1 MSIELRGET
10 WHYSFMIDGT
20 RYRGSTGIK
29 GKENRKEALRIADE
43 QETQIRGKYSVDLI
57 WEQTKRRM
65 LAATEIPCDFNT
77 VWDLF
82 LKLTMC
88 SAGDRRK
95 QLYHSHISVFLDWLH
110 VKYPAVKN
118 MSSVTAEMAAAY
130 YLHLQEQ
137 PGANSTRN
145 DKLAT
150 LRMLFEALGR
160 KHGIIENP
168 FDGIKKFAAEK
179 ISREIFTPDEL
190 RLIGE
195 KATGWIYDLCL
206 AALSTGL
213 REGDICLLRKS
224 SVNLATGWI
233 EIPRIGKTGKP
244 LEVPIMPQLANVIH
258 ERMRQF
264 PDSEFVFPELA
275 QKYQV
280 NPGGIGPAVKRFFDE
295 IGIADTQKQIQGYA
309 RQLSAKDIHSFRHT
323 FVYLAALN
331 NIPFPIV
338 QSIVGHASPAM
349 TKIYMDHSR
358 RQDKERAFR
367 QLPAYLQS
375 APKPKKADIRI
386 RLSRLLA
393 RITPENLERYRPR
406 LEKMLSRTA
415 N

>member
-1 MSIELRGET
+1 MAVELRGNC
-10 WHYSFMIDGT
+10 WHYNFMIDGK

-29 GKENRKEALRIADE
+29 GEENRKEAVRIAEE
-43 QETQIRGKYSVDLI
+43 QIALVRGQYSVDLI

-82 LKLTMC
+82 LELTMC
-88 SAGDRRK
+88 SAGERRK
-95 QLYHSHISVFLDWLH
+95 QLYHSHISAFLDWLQ

-118 MSSVTAEMAAAY
+118 MSSVTTEMAAAY
-130 YLHLQEQ
+130 YLHLQEL

-168 FDGIKKFAAEK
+168 FAGVKKFAADK

-190 RLIGE
+190 QMIGE

-213 REGDICLLRKS
+213 REGDICLLKKS
-224 SVNLATGWI
+224 SVKLATGWI
-233 EIPRIGKTGKP
+233 EIPRINKTGKP
-244 LEVPIMPQLANVIH
+244 LEVPIMPQLAGVIH

-275 QKYQV
+275 QKYQA
-280 NPGGIGPAVKRFFDE
+280 NPGDIGPAVKRFFNE
-295 IGIADTQKQIQGYA
+295 IGIEDSRKEIPGYA

-375 APKPKKADIRI
+375 APKPTKADIRI

-393 RITPENLERYRPR
+393 RITPENLERYRGR
-406 LEKMLSRTA
+406 LKKMLA
-415 N
+415 

>member
-1 MSIELRGET
+1 MAVELRGNV
-10 WHYSFMIDGT
+10 WHYNFMIDGS

-29 GKENRKEALRIADE
+29 GKENRKDAVRIAEE
-43 QETQIRGKYSVDLI
+43 QEAQIRGKYSVDLI

-65 LAATEIPCDFNT
+65 LAASEIPAEFDP
-77 VWDLF
+77 VWDQF

-95 QLYHSHISVFLDWLH
+95 QLYQSHISTFLDWLH
-110 VKYPAVKN
+110 AKYPSSKN

-168 FDGIKKFAAEK
+168 FASVKKFSADK
-179 ISREIFTPDEL
+179 ISREIFTPEEL
-190 RLIGE
+190 ALIGE

-213 REGDICLLRKS
+213 REGDICLLKKS

-233 EIPRIGKTGKP
+233 EIPRINKTGKP
-244 LEVPIMPQLANVIH
+244 LEVPIMPQLANVIRD
-258 ERMRQF
+258 RMRQF

-275 QKYQV
+275 KKYQI
-280 NPGGIGPAVKRFFDE
+280 NSSGIGPSVKRFFDE
-295 IGIADTQKQIQGYA
+295 IGIEDSMKDIPGYA
-309 RQLSAKDIHSFRHT
+309 RQLSNKDIHSFRHT

-358 RQDKERAFR
+358 RQDKERAFK
-367 QLPAYLQS
+367 QLPAYLQG
-375 APKPKKADIRI
+375 PQRPKKQDIRI

-393 RITPENLERYRPR
+393 RITPENLERFRGR
-406 LEKMLSRTA
+406 LERMLA
-415 N
+415 A

>member
-1 MSIELRGET
+1 MAVELRGNI
-10 WHYSFMIDGT
+10 WHYNFMIDGS

-29 GKENRKEALRIADE
+29 GKENRKDAVRIAEE
-43 QETQIRGKYSVDLI
+43 QEAQIRGKYSVDLI

-65 LAATEIPCDFNT
+65 LAATEIPCEFDAI
-77 VWDLF
+77 WDLF

-95 QLYHSHISVFLDWLH
+95 QLYHSHISGFLSWLH
-110 VKYPAVKN
+110 ANYPSVKN

-168 FDGIKKFAAEK
+168 FASVKKFASDK
-179 ISREIFTPDEL
+179 VSREIFTPEEL

-213 REGDICLLRKS
+213 REGDICLLKKS

-233 EIPRIGKTGKP
+233 EIPRINKTGKP
-244 LEVPIMPQLANVIH
+244 LEVPIMPQLANIIH

-264 PDSEFVFPELA
+264 PDSEFVFPDLA
-275 QKYQV
+275 RKYQV
-280 NPGGIGPAVKRFFDE
+280 NPGGIGPAVKKFFDE
-295 IGIADTQKQIQGYA
+295 IGIEDSQKEIPGYA
-309 RQLSAKDIHSFRHT
+309 RQLSSKDIHSFRHT

-331 NIPFPIV
+331 GIPFPIV

-358 RQDKERAFR
+358 RQDKERAFK
-367 QLPAYLQS
+367 QLPAYLQG
-375 APKPKKADIRI
+375 PQRPKKQDIRI

-393 RITPENLERYRPR
+393 RITPENLERFRGR
-406 LEKMLSRTA
+406 LERMLGA
-415 N
+415 